1 MKRALTLLAT
11 AFALSGCSG
20 EPAGTK
26 ARLSQQHDI
35 VMLQATYAPVRN
47 GQSGAPVTALV
58 VSGTISNKASQPLRC
73 YPQSFFLT
81 DASGNAVQP
90 SSGYCDVP
98 AIGPNNASAFNVT
111 FRLLPK
117 APVELRFEH
126 GDGTYEARKL
136 DLRPR

>member
-1 MKRALTLLAT
+1 MKKLFALLA
-11 AFALSGCSG
+11 AASALSSCSG
-20 EPAGTK
+20 NEGGSK

-35 VMLQATYAPVRN
+35 MLLQATYAPVRN

-58 VSGTISNKASQPLRC
+58 VSGTISNKAARPLRC
-73 YPQSFFLT
+73 FPQSFFLT

-111 FRLLPK
+111 FRLPPR
-117 APVELRFEH
+117 APIELRFDH

-136 DLRPR
+136 DIHPR